1 MDKQQ
6 LMIQNS
12 LVLANV
18 FEVVKNTMGK
28 IGLEYLAPIEDAAQN
43 EQISK
48 SLTKHWGMNNDH

>member
-1 MDKQQ
+1 MSNKQEF
-6 LMIQNS
+6 IQNT

-28 IGLEYLAPIEDAAQN
+28 VGLEYIAPLEDAVQN

-48 SLTKHWGMNNDH
+48 SVNKHWGKGE